1 MTEQQRALSRTLLL
15 LISQNRIRYELCSK
29 PPTPRLALDM
39 AEFLVRVGVDLMCL
53 NPDTVVKA
61 TRQVLEME
69 QPPPS
74 VQ

>member
-1 MTEQQRALSRTLLL
+1 MLLL

-29 PPTPRLALDM
+29 LPTPRLARDM
-39 AEFLVRVGVDLMCL
+39 AEFLVRVGIDSMSL

-61 TRQVLEME
+61 TRQVLEVE
-69 QPPPS
+69 QQPPS